1 MIVPHWYVYNQKQ
14 HSRVKV
20 KKYKPHLPAIL
31 MNNINI
37 ADNNVM
43 YKEITTL
50 THKKGHKNK

>member
-37 ADNNVM
+37 ADNNVDV
-43 YKEITTL
+43 
-50 THKKGHKNK
+50 